1 MKNPIT
7 TLSLTTVAAIAMVS
21 GVATAQMNPQPPVMP
36 NMPAPPPTEAK
47 PPMPDAAP
55 PPPPAAESAPPSAET
70 MPPCSKTVHD
80 NCTTKSGKVKMKH
93 HPKMMKPA

>member
-1 MKNPIT
+1 MKNPLT
-7 TLSLTTVAAIAMVS
+7 TLSLTTIAAIAMVS

-36 NMPAPPPTEAK
+36 STPGAPPTDAK
-47 PPMPDAAP
+47 PPMPEAAP
-55 PPPPAAESAPPSAET
+55 PPPPAAEPTSPSAET

-93 HPKMMKPA
+93 HHKMMKSA